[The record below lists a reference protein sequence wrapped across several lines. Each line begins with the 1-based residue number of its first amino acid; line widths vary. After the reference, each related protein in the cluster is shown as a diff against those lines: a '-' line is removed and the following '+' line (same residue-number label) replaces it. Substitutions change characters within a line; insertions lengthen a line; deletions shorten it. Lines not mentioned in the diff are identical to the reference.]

1 MTRIAVHDS
10 SVLIDLSNG
19 DLFEAYLLLGYETLT
34 TDFIVREVSKDSQP
48 IAAWLKAHATITHY
62 TPSEMLALK
71 QRQLAVGS
79 SISLEDASALYLA
92 KDIDALLLTN
102 DQRLRQVAKKLD
114 VQVGGIL
121 LLMDALH
128 TQRLLSGQHL
138 TASLDTIL
146 RQGARLPADACAER
160 RRKWQAK

>member
-138 TASLDTIL
+138 TASLDAIL
-146 RQGARLPADACAER
+146 GQGARLPADACAER

>member
-1 MTRIAVHDS
+1 LTRIAVHDS

-48 IAAWLKAHATITHY
+48 IAAWLQAHATITHY

-138 TASLDTIL
+138 TASLDAIL
-146 RQGARLPADACAER
+146 GQGARLPADACAER

>member
-34 TDFIVREVSKDSQP
+34 TDFIVREVSRDSQP

-62 TPSEMLALK
+62 TPSEILALK

-138 TASLDTIL
+138 TTSLDTIL